1 MLTRPPPA
9 AAASASCVGGGF
21 LLPAADSEMTRSAS
35 IVRIR
40 RVCCVIL
47 VKGRNP
53 SSSTAFL
60 SVLDTSLMSLSEE
73 TGA

>member
-9 AAASASCVGGGF
+9 AADTAGGF
-21 LLPAADSEMTRSAS
+21 LLPAADSAMTRSAS

-40 RVCCVIL
+40 LVCCAIL

-53 SSSTAFL
+53 SSSTAFI
-60 SVLDTSLMSLSEE
+60 SVLHTSLMSLSEE

>member
-1 MLTRPPPA
+1 
-9 AAASASCVGGGF
+9 
-21 LLPAADSEMTRSAS
+21 MTRSAS

-40 RVCCVIL
+40 RVCCAIL

-60 SVLDTSLMSLSEE
+60 SVLDTSLTSLSEE

>member
-1 MLTRPPPA
+1 
-9 AAASASCVGGGF
+9 
-21 LLPAADSEMTRSAS
+21 MTRSAS

-40 RVCCVIL
+40 RVCCAIL

-53 SSSTAFL
+53 SSSTAFIR
-60 SVLDTSLMSLSEE
+60 VLHTSLMSLSEE